1 MGSAISGELRYLADG
16 PQGRRAV
23 GPRVRRPPGVERG
36 FKYARRSHPQ
46 GL

>member
-23 GPRVRRPPGVERG
+23 GRRVRRPLGGAWLQVRAQVASAG
-36 FKYARRSHPQ
+36 I
-46 GL
+46 